1 MSERA
6 VESTWQSALVA
17 LRRPEEPSDGTE
29 TTDRLAEA
37 LERRADAIGADDLRH
52 RFGEVLDADTRR
64 TARHRRWWLLAVGA
78 LVVVALGVAVAVGVQ
93 RYSGPAPAPTPSPA
107 PPHGDREPDRALV
120 TRPRARR
127 THPGVDPLVRGR
139 PWLGR
144 RRDGDAA
151 DRGHDDAAAGEPGRD
166 PLRPGQRARQ
176 HRHPGRQRGPTAR
189 HGRGRVGRP
198 GVGPRRPGPLGMVPT
213 PYGWKSLLYAGPD
226 PSYGYLVLW
235 TDSSSIGPPR
245 AVDVGR
251 HPAHR
256 VRHGALQHVRWAA
269 PPGRPG
275 QRRRVDRPALVARRP
290 PAAAGPRH
298 RHGGRSWAVHPTPVV
313 RATGPLVADRGG
325 RRLWLV
331 GAGQHLRRPRRSA
344 PPRDARGGDAHPR
357 GGGLGGHRLPRGADG
372 QPLLR
377 VPGDARDRRSR
388 HADHVCRR
396 PRPAWSP
403 TSPSGAP
410 STSAAHVRGRRRPA
424 RRLRPRLRPGH
435 RAGRTRRGRPDGPSG
450 LRSHRHPRRPGSPR
464 SIGAKRGVLATH
476 RGEAEIVV
484 GRTSWGG

>member
-1 MSERA
+1 MA
-6 VESTWQSALVA
+6 VGARRPAAARGALRRDRDHRSARGGAGAPGGRDRRRRPAAPVRRGPRRGHAPDRSAPALVA
-17 LRRPEEPSDGTE
+17 ARRRRARRRRP
-29 TTDRLAEA
+29 
-37 LERRADAIGADDLRH
+37 RR
-52 RFGEVLDADTRR
+52 RR
-64 TARHRRWWLLAVGA
+64 GRR
-78 LVVVALGVAVAVGVQ
+78 
-93 RYSGPAPAPTPSPA
+93 GPALQRSRPGAHALAGAASATV
-107 PPHGDREPDRALV
+107 EPDRALV
-120 TRPRARR
+120 TGPRSRR

-139 PWLGR
+139 RWMGR

-151 DRGHDDAAAGEPGRD
+151 DRGHDHAAAGEPGRD

-198 GVGPRRPGPLGMVPT
+198 GVGPPGRDRPG
-213 PYGWKSLLYAGPD
+213 GPD
-226 PSYGYLVLW
+226 PLRVEVAALRGAGPELRLPGPVDRLDLV
-235 TDSSSIGPPR
+235 GPPR
-245 AVDVGR
+245 TVDVGR

-256 VRHGALQHVRWAA
+256 VRHGALEHVRWAA

-275 QRRRVDRPALVARRP
+275 QRRRVDRPALVARRS

-344 PPRDARGGDAHPR
+344 PARDARGGDAHPR

-377 VPGDARDRRSR
+377 VPGDALDRRSR
-388 HADHVCRR
+388 HADHVAEGRDR
-396 PRPAWSP
+396 PGPQ
-403 TSPSGAP
+403 
-410 STSAAHVRGRRRPA
+410 RGRRGHALPRRHPLRERRQPT

-435 RAGRTRRGRPDGPSG
+435 RAGRTGRRRPDGPSG
-450 LRSHRHPRRPGSPR
+450 LRSHQRPRRPGSPR

-476 RGEAEIVV
+476 RGEGEIVV